1 MHGETVKCKNW
12 TLKYVV
18 TSEISWNLM
27 AYFTKIQLYNLG
39 ELLLWIKKCTLA
51 SFVALGMR
59 SQGNAPK
66 NWEPIIGFSYL
77 TMLQHTGRFRSRI
90 S

>member
-39 ELLLWIKKCTLA
+39 ELLL
-51 SFVALGMR
+51 
-59 SQGNAPK
+59 
-66 NWEPIIGFSYL
+66 
-77 TMLQHTGRFRSRI
+77 
-90 S
+90 